1 MARFRI
7 EDSNIDIEAL
17 EARVDAAIEAK
28 RGTRFSD
35 EEIDRLRN
43 ERLEPR
49 LRREDLPRGLM
60 EELSAVR
67 GRLLDV
73 SPPPAA
79 DPASVPSREG
89 GDLGS
94 QLAAPSLGP
103 AGHLWATGSAGLKG
117 VVLRLIRSV
126 ARPFFRATTNLE
138 DVLDEMMIQQGDY
151 AREMVAATEREV
163 TSLEQRLERSFDV
176 LKDNLDGRID
186 RVADWSGAH
195 MAATSGTL
203 EERQER
209 ALHLSHNMVV
219 ELTNARLDLQQM
231 QARLNEMARRMTE
244 LEMRE
249 RTLEKL
255 TLQQSEE
262 RDD

>member
-1 MARFRI
+1 LARFRI
-7 EDSNIDIEAL
+7 EGSSIDIEAL

-28 RGTRFSD
+28 RGTRFTD
-35 EEIDRLRN
+35 EELDRLRR
-43 ERLEPR
+43 EPLEPR

-67 GRLLDV
+67 GRLLEV
-73 SPPPAA
+73 PPPPAA
-79 DPASVPSREG
+79 QPAAVPPRERAES
-89 GDLGS
+89 GS
-94 QLAAPSLGP
+94 AMAAPSFGP
-103 AGHLWATGSAGLKG
+103 AGHLWATGSTGLKG
-117 VVLRLIRSV
+117 AVLRLIRRV

-138 DVLDEMMIQQGDY
+138 DVLDEMMTQQRDY
-151 AREMVAATEREV
+151 AREMVAASERDV
-163 TSLEQRLERSFDV
+163 TSLEQRVERGFDV
-176 LKDNLDGRID
+176 LKDNLDTRID
-186 RVADWSGAH
+186 RISDWAGAQL
-195 MAATSGTL
+195 AATSGTL

-244 LEMRE
+244 LEMRG

-255 TLQQSEE
+255 TLE
-262 RDD
+262 RGDE

>member
-7 EDSNIDIEAL
+7 EGSTIDIEAL

-28 RGTRFSD
+28 RGTRFTAQ
-35 EEIDRLRN
+35 ELERLRSAP
-43 ERLEPR
+43 LEPR

-67 GRLLDV
+67 GRLPEV
-73 SPPPAA
+73 PPVPGAEPAA
-79 DPASVPSREG
+79 APARKRTEE
-89 GDLGS
+89 LGS
-94 QLAAPSLGP
+94 QHAPP
-103 AGHLWATGSAGLKG
+103 DMAYLWATDSGGLSGKIVG
-117 VVLRLIRSV
+117 ALRRLG
-126 ARPFFRATTNLE
+126 RPFFRATTNLE
-138 DVLDEMMIQQGDY
+138 GALVQQQDY
-151 AREMVAATEREV
+151 AREMVAATERDLV
-163 TSLEQRLERSFDV
+163 AVEQRLERSFDI

-186 RVADWSGAH
+186 RTADWVGAQ
-195 MAATSGTL
+195 MTRTSGTL

-244 LEMRE
+244 LEMRG

-255 TLQQSEE
+255 TLQPDEE
-262 RDD
+262 RGTD

>member
-1 MARFRI
+1 LARFRI
-7 EDSNIDIEAL
+7 EGSTLDVEAL

-28 RGTRFSD
+28 RGTRFTD
-35 EEIDRLRN
+35 EELNRLRN
-43 ERLEPR
+43 EPLEPR

-67 GRLLDV
+67 GRLQEV
-73 SPPPAA
+73 AAPPAVE
-79 DPASVPSREG
+79 PATVPARERP
-89 GDLGS
+89 DLGS
-94 QLAAPSLGP
+94 QLAPPSFGP

-117 VVLRLIRSV
+117 AFLRIIRRV
-126 ARPFFRATTNLE
+126 ARPFVRATTNLE
-138 DVLDEMMIQQGDY
+138 DVLDEMMIQQRDY
-151 AREMVAATEREV
+151 AREMVAATERDV

-186 RVADWSGAH
+186 RTADWAGAQ
-195 MAATSGTL
+195 MTATSGTL

-209 ALHLSHNMVV
+209 ALHLAHNMVV
-219 ELTNARLDLQQM
+219 ELTNARLDLQQT

-244 LEMRE
+244 LEMRG

-255 TLQQSEE
+255 TLPPGEA